1 MHCTN
6 FLSGRAIGHMMACIV
21 HISVRTDI
29 AACFCISL
37 WCLRSSLSVLRWKSI
52 RMCGRLL
59 APLSGI
65 TLTTRAFRTSH
76 HTLSNSYILV
86 RAPRLPVQTLAS
98 TRESYGPASS
108 SSVSYRKSHTV
119 PSVHRFRWTP
129 PALSQVTFCQLRL
142 LRLPRSSPLLHSW
155 SVASLFTLP
164 RRPSYQS
171 SPHLWMPLR
180 SLFHTSLSLR
190 TFLPNSRSRSSST
203 FYARCSLPHV
213 FSTSPFVTS

>member
-65 TLTTRAFRTSH
+65 TLTTRATHSLH
-76 HTLSNSYILV
+76 YTLSNSYMMI
-86 RAPRLPVQTLAS
+86 RSPRLC
-98 TRESYGPASS
+98 
-108 SSVSYRKSHTV
+108 SH
-119 PSVHRFRWTP
+119 
-129 PALSQVTFCQLRL
+129 
-142 LRLPRSSPLLHSW
+142 W
-155 SVASLFTLP
+155 SRP
-164 RRPSYQS
+164 RRLTALRPQALCPTVTTQS
-171 SPHLWMPLR
+171 HQLTCSCGPHVTGEVMP
-180 SLFHTSLSLR
+180 TSLAEAVTQLS
-190 TFLPNSRSRSSST
+190 FLE
-203 FYARCSLPHV
+203 FLQRCSL
-213 FSTSPFVTS
+213 